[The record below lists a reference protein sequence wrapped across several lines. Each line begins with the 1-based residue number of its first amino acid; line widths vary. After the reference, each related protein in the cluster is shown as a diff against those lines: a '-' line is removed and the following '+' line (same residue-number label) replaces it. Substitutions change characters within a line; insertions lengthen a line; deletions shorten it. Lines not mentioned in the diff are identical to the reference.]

1 MPTMQAKA
9 WTGSRYPLDPTVD
22 AVEVLLTT
30 GGMPM
35 NARIEI
41 LQGPDTNKQAGP
53 GTHTEELVS
62 HMPYSSFCLNGNRSI
77 FYAVLLRKVCLI

>member
-1 MPTMQAKA
+1 MPKQRIVALKIDNARTVEKLAHDASKT

-22 AVEVLLTT
+22 AVEVLLMT

-53 GTHTEELVS
+53 GTHTEELMS
-62 HMPYSSFCLNGNRSI
+62 HTEYR
-77 FYAVLLRKVCLI
+77 

>member
-1 MPTMQAKA
+1 M
-9 WTGSRYPLDPTVD
+9 DPAVE

-53 GTHTEELVS
+53 GTHTEELVP
-62 HMPYSSFCLNGNRSI
+62 HYVTYVVP
-77 FYAVLLRKVCLI
+77 LIWHQR

>member
-1 MPTMQAKA
+1 M
-9 WTGSRYPLDPTVD
+9 GSRYPLDPTVD

-53 GTHTEELVS
+53 GTHTEELMS
-62 HMPYSSFCLNGNRSI
+62 HTEYRSFCFKVHRSI
-77 FYAVLLRKVCLI
+77 RYTVLLTEICLIC

>member
-1 MPTMQAKA
+1 M
-9 WTGSRYPLDPTVD
+9 DPAVE

-53 GTHTEELVS
+53 GNHAEAMAPRTLHRWCCFDTHRTS
-62 HMPYSSFCLNGNRSI
+62 KMIQFC
-77 FYAVLLRKVCLI
+77 FRKDLFRIVP